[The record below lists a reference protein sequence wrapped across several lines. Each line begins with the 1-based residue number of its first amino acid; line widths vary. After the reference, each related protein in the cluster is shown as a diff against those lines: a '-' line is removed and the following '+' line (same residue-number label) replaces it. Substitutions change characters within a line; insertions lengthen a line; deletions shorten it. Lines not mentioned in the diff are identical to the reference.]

1 MIITTSDDIKCCLI
15 KLYGN
20 LFVIEQYFLSG
31 GALAK
36 VIDGYTARQ
45 PQIDMAKAI
54 NLVITNKGNLIV
66 EAETGTGK
74 TFAYLI
80 PALIND
86 KTTIISTGSKNLQE
100 QLFNRDLP
108 FIIDAL
114 NSKAKT
120 ALLKGRNNYL
130 CTERLTRLGRETQYQ
145 NQTILSDYVKVK
157 GWSNITISGDMS
169 SVPGLKD
176 DAEILPLVTSTN
188 DNCLGRDCPDYEDC
202 FLVKARRKAL
212 EADVV
217 VVNHHLYF
225 ADLNVK
231 DSGFGRLL
239 PDADVIVFDEAHQV
253 PDIASE
259 YFGKSITSKQIQA
272 LCKDVQYL
280 GRTDLKDS
288 IQVTKAANGL
298 ANATQDLRLSFSMEA
313 GRGNWR
319 HLFTQQAVMKT
330 IIRFQDQLDFIYEVI
345 KLNLGRTELVDQCF
359 DRVVE
364 IKATFQ
370 QIMAVNNT
378 GESYWYEC
386 TKRNFTLNIT
396 PLNIAERFSAEQ
408 EKSKS
413 AWIFTSA
420 TLAVDN
426 CFSHYRQQMGLA
438 DAEELIL
445 ASPFDYQSQAMLC
458 VPRNIPEPNDPN
470 IARILVEKLAPIIIA
485 NKGRCFFLCTS
496 HYMIRQVA
504 SLLQQQLSMPIFVQG
519 QDNKQVLL
527 DQFIEH
533 GNALLIGTYS
543 FWEGID
549 VRGQTLSCVI
559 IDKLPFASP
568 DDPLLQA
575 RIEDCQRKGED
586 PFSALQIPKAV
597 INLKQGVGRLI
608 RDVKDTGCVI
618 ICDTRIVSRGYGA
631 TFINSLPD
639 MPRTRDINSVLSF
652 IKKTNN

>member
-1 MIITTSDDIKCCLI
+1 MIKR
-15 KLYGN
+15 
-20 LFVIEQYFLSG
+20 YFSAG
-31 GALAK
+31 GALDK

-45 PQIDMAKAI
+45 PQIDMAVAI
-54 NLVITNKGNLIV
+54 DRVITDKGNLIV

-114 NSKAKT
+114 ESKAKT

-130 CTERLTRLGRETQYQ
+130 CIERLSRLAKETDYQ
-145 NQTILSDYVKVK
+145 SETILNDYVKIR

-176 DAEILPLVTSTN
+176 DAAILPLVTSTN
-188 DNCLGRDCPDYEDC
+188 DNCLGRDCPDFDNCY
-202 FLVKARRKAL
+202 LVKARKKAL

-217 VVNHHLYF
+217 IVNHHLYF

-239 PDADVIVFDEAHQV
+239 PDADLIVFDEAHQI

-259 YFGKSITSKQIQA
+259 YFGKSISSRQIQT

-280 GRTDLKDS
+280 GRTDLKDT

-298 ANATQDLRLSFSMEA
+298 ANATQDLRLSFAMET

-319 HLFTQQAVMKT
+319 KLLYQADVMKT
-330 IIRFQDQLDFIYEVI
+330 VTRFQDQLNFIYEVL
-345 KLNLGRTELVDQCF
+345 KLSLGRSELVDHCF
-359 DRVVE
+359 ERIVE
-364 IKATFQ
+364 IKSKFQ
-370 QIMAVNNT
+370 QIMAVNDT
-378 GESYWYEC
+378 GQSYWFDC

-396 PLNIAERFSAEQ
+396 PLNIAERFSSEQ
-408 EKSKS
+408 KKNQA
-413 AWIFTSA
+413 AWVFTSA

-426 CFSHYRQQMGLA
+426 CFSHYRQLMGL
-438 DAEELIL
+438 DKVTELIL
-445 ASPFDYQSQAMLC
+445 ASPFDYQNQAMLC

-470 IARILVEKLAPIIIA
+470 IASILVEKLAPVIIE

-496 HYMIRQVA
+496 HYMVRQIA
-504 SLLQQQLSMPIFVQG
+504 NLLQPRLSMPIFVQG

-527 DQFIEH
+527 DRFVEH

-549 VRGQTLSCVI
+549 VRGQALSCVI

-586 PFSALQIPKAV
+586 PFVVLQIPKAV
-597 INLKQGVGRLI
+597 ISLKQGVGRLI
-608 RDVKDTGCVI
+608 RDVKDTGCVV
-618 ICDTRIVSRGYGA
+618 ICDTRIVSRRYGA
-631 TFINSLPD
+631 TFINSLPG
-639 MPRTRDINSVLSF
+639 MPRTRDINNVLSF
-652 IKKTNN
+652 IRKTNI